1 MTRTP
6 MNASSQVC
14 SVAGRILI
22 LLATLLLVVTPWTEY
37 FWHFDNFLHGGQDM
51 EFGLISIVTV
61 LCLVL
66 VLLQDG
72 KQHMT
77 SLVAICRWLSSIL
90 KHAAPSASESFFEF
104 NPANTSPP
112 PSSSLDAYYPPI
124 RI

>member
-1 MTRTP
+1 

-14 SVAGRILI
+14 SVAGRVLV
-22 LLATLLLVVTPWTEY
+22 LLVALLLVITPWTEY

-77 SLVAICRWLSSIL
+77 SVVAICRWLSSIFEQ
-90 KHAAPSASESFFEF
+90 AAPLIPESFFEF
-104 NPANTSPP
+104 NPANISPP
-112 PSSSLDAYYPPI
+112 PGSPLDAYNPPI